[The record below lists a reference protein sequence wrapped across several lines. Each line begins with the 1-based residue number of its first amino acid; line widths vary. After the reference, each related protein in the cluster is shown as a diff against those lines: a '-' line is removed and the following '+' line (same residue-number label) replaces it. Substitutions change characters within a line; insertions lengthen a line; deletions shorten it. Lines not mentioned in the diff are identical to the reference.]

1 MEPPPT
7 PPGKLVVAHPERKA
21 QRALRRL
28 VGATSCPVEIVADG
42 AALLA
47 AVDRDTIAI
56 VDASLAQATPGLRD
70 QPARAWIAVPGE
82 GQAPAEGP
90 TVDALLAGGWW
101 HVVAHP
107 MPILAEELLAT
118 VQKLLRNEVF
128 GLEKYIAW
136 GAEVRSYTLA
146 DARERDAA
154 VTTLAS
160 DVIGVGL
167 PDRVSSL
174 VSVIADELIANALY
188 TAPLDDHK
196 QRFRVNDPR
205 DRSRALQGR
214 DVVTVRWATDTRYL
228 ALEVRDRWGT
238 LDPHAVAASLAS
250 GKASTPATESGMGL
264 ALAYACCNQLVVD
277 LEPDVMTEMIAL
289 LDVRY
294 KPTELG
300 RSASFHTF
308 VAASPAA
315 PPAPSESPP

>member
-1 MEPPPT
+1 MEPLST

-21 QRALRRL
+21 QRALQRL
-28 VGATSCPVEIVADG
+28 VGATSCPVEVVTDG
-42 AALLA
+42 DALLA
-47 AVDRDTIAI
+47 AVDSDTIVV
-56 VDASLAQATPGLRD
+56 VDSTIAQATPRLRD
-70 QPARAWIAVPGE
+70 KPARAWIAVPGE
-82 GQAPAEGP
+82 GLAPAEGA
-90 TVDALLAGGWW
+90 TVEGLLAAGWW

-146 DARERDAA
+146 DARERDDA

-160 DVIGVGL
+160 DVVGVGL
-167 PDRVSSL
+167 PERIGSL

-188 TAPLDDHK
+188 IAPLDEHK
-196 QRFRVNDPR
+196 QRYR
-205 DRSRALQGR
+205 
-214 DVVTVRWATDTRYL
+214 ATDARYL

-238 LDPHAVAASLAS
+238 LDPHAVAASLVN
-250 GKASTPATESGMGL
+250 GKAIATSTESGMGL
-264 ALAYACCNQLVVD
+264 ALAYACCNQFVVD

-308 VAASPAA
+308 VAARPGDA
-315 PPAPSESPP
+315 